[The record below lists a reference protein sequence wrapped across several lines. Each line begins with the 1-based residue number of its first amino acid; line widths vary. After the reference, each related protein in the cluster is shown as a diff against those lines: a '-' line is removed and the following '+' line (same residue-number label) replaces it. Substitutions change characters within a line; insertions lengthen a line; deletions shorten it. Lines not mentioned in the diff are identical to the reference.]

1 MVRPL
6 SVSLLAA
13 VALLFPAVSPLLAA
27 DGDTPGG
34 ALAPVAGTPS
44 PELQKKMSEVLDA
57 FSNNRYDE
65 ALAKLVDAQKM
76 KPNDPELINLEGA
89 IYVKQE
95 KWQQATDAFNR
106 SLSFNAKYFPAQ
118 FNTGEVLYLQK
129 KYSDARAV
137 FQKLQV
143 DQPKNELLRYKVFL
157 TYLMEGNDAD
167 AKAQLDKFDFV
178 ADTPAFYYAQA
189 AWWYKHDDVK
199 QAESYIASSLQIFPP
214 AANNIFAESLIDAG
228 WLKRKAPE
236 PAPAK

>member
-1 MVRPL
+1 M
-6 SVSLLAA
+6 
-13 VALLFPAVSPLLAA
+13 
-27 DGDTPGG
+27 
-34 ALAPVAGTPS
+34 AGTPS
-44 PELQKKMSEVLDA
+44 PELQKKMAEVLDA

-106 SLSFNAKYFPAQ
+106 ALSFNAKYFPAQ

-129 KYSDARAV
+129 KYADARAV
-137 FQKLQV
+137 FQKLQA
-143 DQPKNELLRYKVFL
+143 DQPKNELLKYKIFL

-178 ADTPAFYYAQA
+178 ADTPAFLLRPGRLVVQARRREAGGELHRLLAPDLPPGGEQHLCRVADRRGLAEAQG
-189 AWWYKHDDVK
+189 
-199 QAESYIASSLQIFPP
+199 P
-214 AANNIFAESLIDAG
+214 
-228 WLKRKAPE
+228 
-236 PAPAK
+236 